1 VSKIIMF
8 NMVTLDGFF
17 EGPNRD
23 IDWHRV
29 DEEFNDFAIEQV
41 KTADGLIFGRVTYEL
56 MTSYW
61 PTADALSNDP
71 QIAEKMNTI
80 SKIVFSRTLDRADW
94 NNTRLI
100 KGEAVEEV
108 RRLKQQT
115 GGNLFIFGSADLSS
129 SLIPQGLID
138 EFRLMLNPVVLGSGN
153 PLFRDKLN
161 LKLLETRTFQ
171 NGNVLLYYQPAS

>member
-1 VSKIIMF
+1 MF
-8 NMVTLDGFF
+8 NMVSLDGFF

-29 DEEFNDFAIEQV
+29 DEEFNDFSIEQV

-56 MTSYW
+56 MASYW
-61 PTADALSNDP
+61 PTDDALSNDP
-71 QIAEKMNTI
+71 QIAEKMNTV

-94 NNTRLI
+94 HNTRLI

-108 RRLKQQT
+108 RRLKQQS
-115 GGNLFIFGSADLSS
+115 GGNLFVLGSADLSS

-138 EFRLMLNPVVLGSGN
+138 EFRIMVNPVVLGSGN

-171 NGNVLLYYQPAS
+171 NGNVLLYYEPAS